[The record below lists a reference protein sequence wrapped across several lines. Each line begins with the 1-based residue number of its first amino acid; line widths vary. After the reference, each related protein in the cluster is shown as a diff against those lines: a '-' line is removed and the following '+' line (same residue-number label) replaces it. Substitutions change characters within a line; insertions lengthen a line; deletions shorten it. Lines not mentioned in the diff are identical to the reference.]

1 MTVDD
6 GERTTAPAI
15 GAVARYG
22 LLVGPA
28 LSMLDSSIVNVAV
41 PDIARDLGIGLDA
54 VHWVVSGYLLSLA
67 VGLALTAYAARR
79 FGTMRVYLASMVLF
93 VAASAACALAPTIG
107 LLVVGRVVQGFV
119 GAPLVPLALSIL
131 LGKDGVRGGAVPVS
145 AALVLFLAPAL
156 GPSLGGVLVGAGG
169 WRWVFLV
176 NVPVGAAGLLLA
188 LRLRDVGARGRPDAR
203 FDPVGFA
210 LLAGGLVATLL
221 GATRASAAGW
231 DRPAPLALVAAGLA
245 LLAAF
250 VRWAARR
257 EQPAVRLD
265 VVRGA
270 QSLLALGLQVIT
282 SVIAFGTVFLMPVF
296 TQEVQGRSALATGV
310 ALLPQGLVM
319 GLGTALGQRMSAR
332 VSLRALVT
340 TGFAVLA
347 VSSAVLLVLTAG
359 TPLWATAVMLCG
371 RALAAGFI
379 TTPLLTAFL
388 APLREAELAD
398 GNTLYNITQRLGGSI
413 GVSVLGSIAAAGAV
427 ERGALAAF
435 HEVGAI
441 LVGLAVVAAALS
453 WRLRPE
459 RPHGDAAAA
468 PRSLLG

>member
-6 GERTTAPAI
+6 GERTAAPTI

-41 PDIARDLGIGLDA
+41 PDIAGDLGVGLGA

-79 FGTMRVYLASMVLF
+79 FGTMRVYLTSMVLF
-93 VAASAACALAPTIG
+93 VAGSAACALAPTIE

-131 LGKDGVRGGAVPVS
+131 LGKDGVRGGSVPVS
-145 AALVLFLAPAL
+145 AAVVLFLAPAL

-176 NVPVGAAGLLLA
+176 NVPVGVAGLLLA
-188 LRLRDVGARGRPDAR
+188 LQLRDVGARGRPDAR

-210 LLAGGLVATLL
+210 LLAVGLVATLL
-221 GATRASAAGW
+221 GATRASSGGW
-231 DRPAPLALVAAGLA
+231 DRPAPLALVAGGVV
-245 LLAAF
+245 LLAAY

-257 EQPAVRLD
+257 DQPAVRLD

-270 QSLLALGLQVIT
+270 QSLLTLVLQVIT

-296 TQEVQGRSALATGV
+296 TQEVQGRTALATGL

-332 VSLRALVT
+332 MSLRALVT

-347 VSSAVLLVLTAG
+347 ASSAVLLVLTAG
-359 TPLWATAVMLCG
+359 TPLWATALMLCG

-388 APLREAELAD
+388 APLREPELAD

-427 ERGALAAF
+427 ERGALSAF
-435 HEVGAI
+435 HEVGAL
-441 LVGLAVVAAALS
+441 LVGLAVVGAVLAGRLPRDRAPEPAAV
-453 WRLRPE
+453 
-459 RPHGDAAAA
+459 
-468 PRSLLG
+468 LG